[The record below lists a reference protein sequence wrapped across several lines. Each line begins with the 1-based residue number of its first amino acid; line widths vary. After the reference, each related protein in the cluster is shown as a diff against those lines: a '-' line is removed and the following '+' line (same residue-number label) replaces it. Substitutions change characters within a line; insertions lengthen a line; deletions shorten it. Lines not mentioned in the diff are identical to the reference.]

1 MSKTF
6 MVASAAAVLLLGGC
20 GNSDPGVTGG
30 PLAMRRL
37 TPEQYHNAIEDT
49 FGSAVEVAGRFEP
62 DSRRDGLN
70 ALGASLVAVTPSGF
84 EQYEAIARNIAAQVT
99 SPELRAAILPC
110 EPASITAADDACTA
124 QVVRTFGRT
133 LLRRPLGDDDIATRV
148 AAAAQT
154 TAAQQDYYAGLQL
167 ALTSLLVSPE
177 FLFRVEAGDPAPLE
191 EQPNRLQLTDLSLAS
206 RLSYFLWN
214 RGPDEALLAA
224 AERGELQQPEGIARE
239 VDRMLAS
246 GHLAAGVRAFFEDV
260 FLFDQ
265 FDNLNKDVTQY
276 PLFNTHMAADARE
289 QTLRFIVDQLVAKQA
304 DYRTLFTSRQLP
316 MTRSLGP
323 LYGLP
328 VRAAEGWEEAML
340 PPGQPRAGLLSHAS
354 FAMLFAH
361 PGRSSPTLRGVFLRE
376 ALLCQGIP
384 EAPADVD
391 FTRFVQDVTAVHNTA
406 RDRLEVHST
415 QASCKGCHVLT
426 DPIGLGLENFDGIG
440 KFRTAENGAPID
452 TSGKFDGRAFA
463 NAAEL
468 GQAFADNPQVPA
480 CLVQNLYRYAVGRK
494 QTNGERPL
502 LRYLED
508 AFAGHG
514 YQVPAL
520 MREIATSEAF
530 RTATATTPEA
540 RTAGRAAAPRDT
552 TSNASATASSIASS
566 NASSSGYG
574 SASRS
579 NTL

>member
-1 MSKTF
+1 MPNVFT
-6 MVASAAAVLLLGGC
+6 VLLVAAVLLLGGC
-20 GNSDPGVTGG
+20 GNSDTSVTGG

-49 FGSAVEVAGRFEP
+49 FGTAVEVAGRFEP

-99 SPELRAAILPC
+99 SPKLRSGILPC
-110 EPASITAADDACTA
+110 QPAAADAADDACTA
-124 QVVRTFGRT
+124 QVINTFGRT
-133 LLRRPLGDDDIATRV
+133 LLRRPLAAEDVDARV

-154 TAAQQDYYAGLQL
+154 AAAQQDFYAGLQL

-177 FLFRVEAGDPAPLE
+177 FLFRVEAGEPAPQP
-191 EQPNRLQLTDLSLAS
+191 EQPHRLQLTDLSMAS
-206 RLSYFLWN
+206 KLSYFLWN
-214 RGPDEALLAA
+214 RGPDAALLAA
-224 AERGELQQPEGIARE
+224 AERGELAQPEGLTRE

-246 GHLAAGVRAFFEDV
+246 EHLAAGVSAFFEDV

-276 PLFNTHMAADARE
+276 PMFNNHMAADARE
-289 QTLRFIVDQLVAKQA
+289 QTLRFVVDQLVVQQA
-304 DYRTLFTSRQLP
+304 DYRSLFTARELP

-323 LYGLP
+323 VYGLP
-328 VRAAEGWEEAML
+328 VRAAEGWEAATL

-376 ALLCQGIP
+376 ALLCQSIP

-391 FTRFVQDVTAVHNTA
+391 FTQFVQDVTAVHNTA
-406 RDRLEVHST
+406 RDRLEVHAT
-415 QASCKGCHVLT
+415 QVSCKNCHVLT

-440 KFRTAENGAPID
+440 KFRTAENDAPID
-452 TSGKFDGRAFA
+452 VSGEFDGRAFTSP
-463 NAAEL
+463 AEL
-468 GQAFADNPQVPA
+468 GQAFADNPQLTA

-494 QTNGERPL
+494 QTSGERPL
-502 LRYLED
+502 LRHLED
-508 AFAGHG
+508 AFAERG

-530 RTATATTPEA
+530 RTATASAPQEQTAE
-540 RTAGRAAAPRDT
+540 RTATSRDNTTNANAPT
-552 TSNASATASSIASS
+552 TVVAST
-566 NASSSGYG
+566 NASST
-574 SASRS
+574 ASRS
-579 NTL
+579 DAL